1 MTYLT
6 ARLDRCRP
14 NACARAGRK
23 LVCWWP
29 GACGGGGEGG
39 GGVVAWGYL
48 CVVTFVNSD
57 LDRIA
62 GGEGFRGMCSQ
73 RHRVEGVTSV
83 GLTVRASFFAI
94 IHIVYDTPYRGRL
107 K

>member
-1 MTYLT
+1 M
-6 ARLDRCRP
+6 
-14 NACARAGRK
+14 
-23 LVCWWP
+23 
-29 GACGGGGEGG
+29 
-39 GGVVAWGYL
+39 VAWGYL

-94 IHIVYDTPYRGRL
+94 IHIVYDTWYSVSWKAQVNHGAGMEGRM
-107 K
+107 